1 MEFIMKHKYAIIF
14 YLFLLALT
22 FVVSARVEKL
32 ESKEDY
38 YKYSEN
44 IVMNSLK

>member
-1 MEFIMKHKYAIIF
+1 MKFIIKHKYAVCF
-14 YLFLLALT
+14 YLVLLALT
-22 FVVSARVEKL
+22 FVLSARVEKL